1 MNICNFLNFNFVFK
15 FREIHNLLQC
25 TMKYEKKI
33 SLLLSVCLH
42 VYKADVV
49 GFWVFFLDFIY
60 LTYACCNYKLSKY
73 GAFVVCNQVNV
84 SKLKDPPPN

>member
-1 MNICNFLNFNFVFK
+1 
-15 FREIHNLLQC
+15 
-25 TMKYEKKI
+25 MKYEKENQ
-33 SLLLSVCLH
+33 SLLSVCLH

-49 GFWVFFLDFIY
+49 GFFYFLDFIH
-60 LTYACCNYKLSKY
+60 LTFACCNYKLSKY